1 MQPQSHSSCVGS
13 IRKYF
18 NLDLLFC
25 LLFSTQPQAAS
36 KIFSSKVL
44 QSLPLTYGRSS
55 PFFSFTPISSI
66 EGLIVLFW
74 LLLCCKRQWI
84 SISHLFLFVFCGRS
98 MILEGSTVSLV
109 TCLMLSSVTLTEC
122 PTLTALLCQPFPS
135 SVTPLWMRRGQNC
148 MHCSRQHH
156 YRLFGSI
163 ITGSFCPLFAVSAQ
177 QIFIFFTVSANWDG
191 VSMDMCIVTQRSH
204 LWKTVATDLETHHW
218 TGKTRTAFSLMHSFT
233 FAYIKISSVYSVT
246 LSCPVLL
253 QPWRGPCPYHPK

>member
-36 KIFSSKVL
+36 KIFSSKVF

-66 EGLIVLFW
+66 QGLIVLFW

-109 TCLMLSSVTLTEC
+109 TCLMLSSVTPYRVPYFDSSSLPAFSQLCYALVDAQRPE
-122 PTLTALLCQPFPS
+122 LYALLQ
-135 SVTPLWMRRGQNC
+135 TAPLQALW
-148 MHCSRQHH
+148 QHNH
-156 YRLFGSI
+156 R
-163 ITGSFCPLFAVSAQ
+163 
-177 QIFIFFTVSANWDG
+177 
-191 VSMDMCIVTQRSH
+191 
-204 LWKTVATDLETHHW
+204 
-218 TGKTRTAFSLMHSFT
+218 
-233 FAYIKISSVYSVT
+233 
-246 LSCPVLL
+246 
-253 QPWRGPCPYHPK
+253 